1 LCKKELG
8 KIIKEK
14 NIICIM
20 CPMGCLITVTIDDNG
35 DILRF
40 SGNLCKEGE
49 KYAKAECTFAGRVLT
64 TTILT
69 RNSLRKLLPVKTNQP
84 IPKEQ
89 LMDAMVFISKLKVK
103 PPVKVGQ
110 IMVKN
115 LMDMQVD
122 LVATDELPM

>member
-1 LCKKELG
+1 VKKGGRE
-8 KIIKEK
+8 ITKEET
-14 NIICIM
+14 IICIM
-20 CPMGCLITVTIDDNG
+20 CPIGCLITVTIDDNG
-35 DILRF
+35 DILRI

-49 KYAKAECTFAGRVLT
+49 KYAKAECTFAGRILT

-69 RNSLRKLLPVKTNQP
+69 QDSLCKLLPVKTNQP
-84 IPKEQ
+84 ISKEQ

-110 IMVKN
+110 IIVKN

>member
-1 LCKKELG
+1 
-8 KIIKEK
+8 
-14 NIICIM
+14 
-20 CPMGCLITVTIDDNG
+20 
-35 DILRF
+35 
-40 SGNLCKEGE
+40 
-49 KYAKAECTFAGRVLT
+49 
-64 TTILT
+64 
-69 RNSLRKLLPVKTNQP
+69 LRKLLPVKTNQP

-110 IMVKN
+110 IIVKN